1 MQITLEIFKRKRI
14 LESSKTYEYSTNVE
28 QSIAHPSPSDFS
40 VKNDLIV
47 SLFTTPPERREGE
60 ASSSLIA
67 AEEFEATSAFR
78 RIKEKLLNRAHG
90 GQLDHAK
97 LCFRRGTVK
106 QISRH

>member
-28 QSIAHPSPSDFS
+28 ESIAHPSSSDFS

-60 ASSSLIA
+60 GIVVANSGGGIRGH
-67 AEEFEATSAFR
+67 FR
-78 RIKEKLLNRAHG
+78 
-90 GQLDHAK
+90 
-97 LCFRRGTVK
+97 V
-106 QISRH
+106 S